1 VLGAEVWVKLVDADQ
16 PADSPIIASLGTLAA
31 LVFLTMTTKPTFH
44 AKFKPGEGGKTAIY
58 TAGLTHAARRAVVGD
73 RDGDRRSM
81 RDDDRGA
88 RECRDSRW

>member
-1 VLGAEVWVKLVDADQ
+1 MPRKHRPVGAGLGEQ
-16 PADSPIIASLGTLAA
+16 LARRTHNCKGSVA

-58 TAGLTHAARRAVVGD
+58 TAVLTHAARRAVVGD

-81 RDDDRGA
+81 RGDDGGV